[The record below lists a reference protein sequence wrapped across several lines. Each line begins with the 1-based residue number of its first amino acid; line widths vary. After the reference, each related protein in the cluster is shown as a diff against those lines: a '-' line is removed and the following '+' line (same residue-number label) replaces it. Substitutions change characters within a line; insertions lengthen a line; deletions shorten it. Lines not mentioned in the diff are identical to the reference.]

1 MISAIIY
8 NSLTGSCEK
17 YAKLL
22 SAALHVPAKPLGEA
36 VRTDG
41 KVIYIGWA
49 RAGSI
54 YGYAKAAKK
63 YDIAAAVLVSMSPAS
78 EKNLAAA
85 RKADNIGEDVKLFN
99 VQGGFSM
106 EKLPLPYRLI
116 MKLINKKIVKR
127 ISALPAMVW
136 ISSLSRPSKVFV
148 FKSPPRITGIL
159 GNTFSTA
166 SKMTCICARRPSPC
180 VRFSK

>member
-106 EKLPLPYRLI
+106 EKLPLPYRLV

-127 ISALPAMVW
+127 ISALPAPTEAELATLKMAQEGKGEPASW
-136 ISSLSRPSKVFV
+136 DISA
-148 FKSPPRITGIL
+148 ITDW
-159 GNTFSTA
+159 A
-166 SKMTCICARRPSPC
+166 K
-180 VRFSK
+180 